1 MKKYSVIILAFTII
15 LSGCSSIGPM
25 ESIYGPTDTSSFEL
39 ILKDQIISKDEK
51 LILAREG
58 QIEGRGFGTVTGGA
72 VILTDKRFIFAEW
85 KTKGFRYSIE
95 DSYDYSEI
103 ESAVKAD
110 GFFVTLKST
119 PYMTGQSFMLT
130 ISGKKFQYSS
140 QSVEYVLK
148 EINKRLYK
156 EN

>member
-1 MKKYSVIILAFTII
+1 
-15 LSGCSSIGPM
+15 M

-39 ILKDQIISKDEK
+39 ILKDQVIPKDEL

-85 KTKGFRYSIE
+85 KTTGFRYSIE
-95 DSYDYSEI
+95 DSYDYNEI
-103 ESAVKAD
+103 ESAVKVG
-110 GFFVTLKST
+110 GFFATMNST
-119 PYMTGQSFMLT
+119 PYMTGQSFVLT
-130 ISGKKFQYSS
+130 ISGKEFQYSA